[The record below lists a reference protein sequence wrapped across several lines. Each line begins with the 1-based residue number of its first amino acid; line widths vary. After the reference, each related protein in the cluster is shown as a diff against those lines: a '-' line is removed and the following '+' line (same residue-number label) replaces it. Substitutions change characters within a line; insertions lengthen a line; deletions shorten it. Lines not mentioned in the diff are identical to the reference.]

1 LKAQVSLNEIRKPT
15 KEKLDTLGS
24 PYKEYDDQ
32 LSRLGRYSSAVTLVR
47 GGINP
52 ERIFT
57 STSNHELSLLYPSSI
72 SNVSINRKKNLGK
85 IIKNEKFY
93 SDDLL
98 LQADD

>member
-1 LKAQVSLNEIRKPT
+1 MKAQVSLNEIQKRT

-24 PYKEYDDQ
+24 PYKEYDDH
-32 LSRLGRYSSAVTLVR
+32 LARLIRYSSAVTLVR

-85 IIKNEKFY
+85 IVKNEKFY